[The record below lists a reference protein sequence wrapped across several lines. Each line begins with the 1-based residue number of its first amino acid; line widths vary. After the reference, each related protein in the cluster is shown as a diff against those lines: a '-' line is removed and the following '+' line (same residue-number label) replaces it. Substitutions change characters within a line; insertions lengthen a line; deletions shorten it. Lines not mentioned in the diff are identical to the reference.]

1 MSGHEHSH
9 GTPVAAVESAGSSTA
24 RLLFT
29 LAFFGALGGGVL
41 AYTFQKTLTPIR
53 KFAGEK
59 VEAAV
64 KEVLGGPARLDTLY
78 LVGDKLSKTL
88 PPGEDA
94 LEATKL
100 FVGFNDKGER
110 TGVAVEEFTPGF
122 SSEVH
127 LMVGFDPKTTALTG
141 FKVLSQTETPGLGD
155 KIEKDPSFAQRFV
168 GKLVN
173 PLKGDKNPTT
183 DPSTV
188 QTITGATITSKAVI
202 KVINKA
208 VATWNPRLEA
218 YAKGGGQ

>member
-9 GTPVAAVESAGSSTA
+9 GAPAAPTPDAGSSTG

-29 LAFFGALGGGVL
+29 LAFFGSLAGGIL
-41 AYTFQKTLTPIR
+41 AYTYQKTLTPIR

-64 KEVLGGPARLDTLY
+64 KEVLGSPARLDTLF
-78 LVGDKLSKTL
+78 LVAGKLSKTL
-88 PPGEDA
+88 PPGQDV

-100 FVGFNDKGER
+100 FVGLDDKGQR
-110 TGVAVEEFTPGF
+110 MGVAVEEGAPGF
-122 SSEVH
+122 SSEVR
-127 LMVGFDPKTTALTG
+127 LMIGFNPATTALTG
-141 FKVLSQTETPGLGD
+141 IKVLAQTETPGLGD
-155 KIEKDPSFAQRFV
+155 KIDKDPTFAQRFV

-208 VATWNPRLEA
+208 VGTWKPRLDA
-218 YAKGGGQ
+218 YEKEGGK